1 MTWESD
7 PLTKRIIGGIIEV
20 HRTIGPGFLESVYRN
35 ALLLE
40 LISRGLRVENEREVP
55 ILYLDRLVGMHR
67 LDLVVKSRV
76 ILELKAVESPSAAH
90 YGQLRSYLRASGQ
103 PLEAT
108 ERRPEDRESTPRLP
122 RTLPL
127 ARSPAIGP
135 GCRGACG
142 GIRCCGSRWS

>member
-90 YGQLRSYLRASGQ
+90 YGQLRSYLRASG
-103 PLEAT
+103 
-108 ERRPEDRESTPRLP
+108 
-122 RTLPL
+122 LPL
-127 ARSPAIGP
+127 GLLVNLSKRRSGVRRIENPLPASP
-135 GCRGACG
+135 GLSPSPVR
-142 GIRCCGSRWS
+142 RL